1 MHAKTKLKDEH
12 LIKRFKRTVD
22 GILFEAF
29 PYLRAFFF
37 GTACCSIHPAC
48 QCVNKRLAAHVSFL
62 DTACTSIVNV
72 EASNCKINK

>member
-29 PYLRAFFF
+29 PYLRAFFLQRVVQS
-37 GTACCSIHPAC
+37 TSC
-48 QCVNKRLAAHVSFL
+48 QCVNKRLAAHVAFL

-72 EASNCKINK
+72 DAPNCKINK